1 MMDDF
6 VCTNMKSSLNISI
19 LLMKCASDYKD
30 LTGDGGDKH
39 SVNYRVT
46 SCNQLRAN
54 TNVAGPWF

>member
-1 MMDDF
+1 
-6 VCTNMKSSLNISI
+6 
-19 LLMKCASDYKD
+19 MKCASDYKD

-54 TNVAGPWF
+54 TNVAGPWFWNVIYNMKLQLKTLSSMT